1 MSGNAK
7 TRKSTDAT
15 DRPTDEPTDP
25 PKSRVAKQERKK
37 NKNWRLTKQLSR
49 LKWSGM
55 REGKKMNKSKEKKK
69 GGCFKCITIKKLCV
83 SDQSY
88 QSTWAVD
95 RECNNVAK
103 IAEVFIVAKF
113 FICCKL

>member
-1 MSGNAK
+1 
-7 TRKSTDAT
+7 
-15 DRPTDEPTDP
+15 
-25 PKSRVAKQERKK
+25 
-37 NKNWRLTKQLSR
+37 
-49 LKWSGM
+49 M
-55 REGKKMNKSKEKKK
+55 REGKKMNKSEEKK